1 MTSSFQTK
9 DRDPPN
15 LFSARNGT
23 HSSVGSPSTAH
34 LYLKD
39 TAQKLRVQAFRNTGR
54 AARGH
59 GTASRICP
67 MFTYLVHSIAL
78 ICAALKCHWPKVDDR
93 KKYVVKKRIS
103 FLQRS
108 RDRRRLLQ
116 NSLIQKRNLVR
127 ASCGLFT
134 RDPAANRLARQR
146 ASSAANQ
153 RPCMRIPNQPLRMM
167 FI

>member
-1 MTSSFQTK
+1 MTSSLHTK
-9 DRDPPN
+9 GRDPPN

-78 ICAALKCHWPKVDDR
+78 FCAALSCHWSKVDDR
-93 KKYVVKKRIS
+93 KDYIEKKRNS

-108 RDRRRLLQ
+108 CDRRRLHK
-116 NSLIQKRNLVR
+116 NSLIQNRNLVHT
-127 ASCGLFT
+127 SCDLIP

-146 ASSAANQ
+146 ALSAANE
-153 RPCMRIPNQPLRMM
+153 RPCTEIPN
-167 FI
+167 